1 MTLLLGTHAYP
12 ASGDGLRRQA
22 AALEALR
29 GLRGVRLV
37 NVQWPDGAFEV
48 EGFRTLVW
56 LRGDSLT
63 VTGRRGARKA
73 IVTEIFDALCGAAEA
88 EGVEWFGYTNS
99 DVRLTQALVDRVLA
113 EPRDGWIVS
122 RMDVDPDT
130 GAELGVVTPGLDT
143 FVVRAA
149 WWRANRRRFRPYIAG
164 EPVWDNVFA
173 AMLRAHGDSLILN
186 RGAWTHHER
195 HPTAWTTSPFA
206 DYVRLLAALDRPH
219 FSLWARY
226 HHELE
231 AMRARGASEE
241 EEMAMQ
247 ARVFRHRPTPAER
260 AVQAGRAIKARVR
273 YLAARRGAR

>member
-12 ASGDGLRRQA
+12 ASGDGIRRQA

-29 GLRGVRLV
+29 GLRGVRLA
-37 NVQWPDGAFEV
+37 NVQWPDEAYEV
-48 EGFRTLVW
+48 EGFRTLAS
-56 LRGDSLT
+56 LRRDSLAA
-63 VTGRRGARKA
+63 TGRSGRRKA
-73 IVTEIFDALCGAAEA
+73 VVTEIFDALCGAAEA
-88 EGVEWFGYTNS
+88 EGAEWFGYTNS
-99 DVRLTQALVDRVLA
+99 DVSLTQALVDRVLA

-122 RMDVDPDT
+122 RMDVDGDT

-149 WWRANRRRFRPYIAG
+149 WWRANRRRFRAYIAG

-173 AMLRAHGDSLILN
+173 ALLRAHGDSLILN
-186 RGAWTHHER
+186 RGAWTHHQR
-195 HPTAWTTSPFA
+195 HPAAWTTSPFA

-219 FSLWARY
+219 FSLWAHY
-226 HHELE
+226 HAELE

-247 ARVFRHRPTPAER
+247 ARVFGRRPTPVER

>member
-1 MTLLLGTHAYP
+1 MTLLLGTNAYP
-12 ASGDGLRRQA
+12 AAGDGLRRQT

-29 GLRGVRLV
+29 GLRGVRLA
-37 NVQWPDGAFEV
+37 NVQWPDEVYAV
-48 EGFRTLVW
+48 EGFRTLAA
-56 LRGDSLT
+56 LREDSLT
-63 VTGRRGARKA
+63 VTGRSGRRKP

-88 EGVEWFGYTNS
+88 EGAEWFGYTNS
-99 DVRLTQALVDRVLA
+99 DASPTQTLVDRVLA

-122 RMDVDPDT
+122 RMDVDGET

-149 WWRANRRRFRPYIAG
+149 WWRANRRRFRRYIAG

-173 AMLRAHGDSLILN
+173 AILRAHGDSLILN
-186 RGAWTHHER
+186 RGAWVRHER
-195 HPTAWTTSPFA
+195 HPAAWTASPFA

-231 AMRARGASEE
+231 AMRARGASED

-247 ARVFRHRPTPAER
+247 ARVFRHRPTPADR
-260 AVQAGRAIKARVR
+260 ALQAGRAIKARLR

>member
-12 ASGDGLRRQA
+12 ASGDAIRRQA

-29 GLRGVRLV
+29 GLRGVRLA
-37 NVQWPDGAFEV
+37 NVQWPDAAYEV
-48 EGFRTLVW
+48 EGFRTLAS
-56 LRGDSLT
+56 LRQDSLT

-88 EGVEWFGYTNS
+88 EGLEWFAYTNS
-99 DVRLTQALVDRVLA
+99 DVRLSQALVDRVLA

-122 RMDVDPDT
+122 RMDVDSET
-130 GAELGVVTPGLDT
+130 GEELGVVTPGLDT

-149 WWRANRRRFRPYIAG
+149 WWRANRSRFRAYIAG

-195 HPTAWTTSPFA
+195 HPPAWTVSPFA
-206 DYVRLLAALDRPH
+206 DYVRLLSALDRPH

-231 AMRARGASEE
+231 AMRARGASED

-247 ARVFRHRPTPAER
+247 ARVFRHHPTRVER
-260 AVQAGRAIKARVR
+260 AVQAGREMKARVR
-273 YLAARRGAR
+273 YFVARRGSR